1 MEPVRTSCTA
11 PGWSEKLPCSMA
23 CAWVTTKPIAIKMH
37 TIPVMRFIRHLRY
50 PTIRHR
56 AGFDPMYGPAVRRKR
71 FSSSWRQA
79 VLHQCIRPLIGA
91 HCAPGHHGNQRACDL
106 ISGQTSAGHLGHQC
120 SQAPGRPI
128 LHLILSQT
136 SAGRERVTSLRAP
149 HRALNDQAGWVA
161 PSASLLASK
170 LRPWARTLQA
180 MRASLLASAI
190 ASTLRCNRFLAA
202 SIQGLSP

>member
-1 MEPVRTSCTA
+1 MSAFGV
-11 PGWSEKLPCSMA
+11 
-23 CAWVTTKPIAIKMH
+23 
-37 TIPVMRFIRHLRY
+37 IPVKYGRLPRSPSLTHL
-50 PTIRHR
+50 
-56 AGFDPMYGPAVRRKR
+56 YGPAVRRKR
-71 FSSSWRQA
+71 FSSSWWQA
-79 VLHQCIRPLIGA
+79 ALHQCIRPLIGA
-91 HCAPGHHGNQRACDL
+91 CWAPGHHGNQRACDL